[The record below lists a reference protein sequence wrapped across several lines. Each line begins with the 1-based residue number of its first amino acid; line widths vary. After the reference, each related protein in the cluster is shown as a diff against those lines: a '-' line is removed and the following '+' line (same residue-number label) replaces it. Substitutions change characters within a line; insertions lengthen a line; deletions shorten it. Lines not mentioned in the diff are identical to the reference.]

1 MLLMANAVCPCA
13 FAPCARAEGGKCALG
28 EADSRTCF
36 CWQFSEEGKEWRWPT
51 FEQPSSTKATCGS
64 SGARASSKRKS
75 KAYEL
80 KEDSEDEDLFVPSRG
95 ANTPAGS
102 GGKKPSKTA
111 SATAKKKPAFQSTSS
126 TPSTAG
132 SGPKGRASTA
142 SHKKAAASAKRGS
155 TAKTGD
161 GEGTDVNDSDDFA
174 ENKSQKR
181 PAPAAEKVCW

>member
-1 MLLMANAVCPCA
+1 MANAVCPCA

-51 FEQPSSTKATCGS
+51 FEQPSATKATCGS